1 MAKAKTSNKKVS
13 VANTIATEDHQKLQ
27 QYIGALEKLS
37 KDIGGYEI
45 QKMTLLSKQ
54 AQLQQQFNQF
64 SAGLEHKYGKVSID
78 VTTGVYK
85 TEEELIKEA
94 DGADKKD

>member
-1 MAKAKTSNKKVS
+1 MAKAKTSNKKVP

-27 QYIGALEKLS
+27 QYVEALGNLS
-37 KDIGGYEI
+37 KDIGNYEI

-54 AQLQQQFNQF
+54 VQLQQQFSQF

-78 VTTGVYK
+78 VVTGIYK
-85 TEEELIKEA
+85 TEEELAKEA